1 MLDHCVTAYLDDILI
16 YLRNLKD
23 HVKQVREVLKRLI
36 DAGLQIDISKCEFHT
51 KKTKYLGLIIMP
63 GGIKMDQEK
72 VMTIASWLPPTNRKQ
87 LQRFLGFANFY
98 RRFIK
103 DFSGTARPLYDLT
116 KKTTDWV

>member
-1 MLDHCVTAYLDDILI
+1 MEYIDDILI
-16 YLRNLKD
+16 YSRNLKD

-36 DAGLQIDISKCEFHT
+36 DAGLQIDINKCEFHT
-51 KKTKYLGLIIMP
+51 KKTKYLGLIITP
-63 GGIKMDQEK
+63 WGIEMDQEK
-72 VMTIASWLPPTNRKQ
+72 VTAIASWLPPTNRKQ

-116 KKTTDWV
+116 KKTTD